1 MKVSVNTSKLQ
12 AQLEALKKQVQG
24 KLEGMVKQFSYN
36 VTKYAID
43 KTPYGT
49 KGHPLYD
56 IQRRI
61 DFFGADGPGS
71 AKGGWTIGVSTKPHV
86 KNPENADSIQA
97 LNTKATA
104 VSTVDGYTLGRTV
117 YITNSV
123 PYVAGEGF
131 TLPWM
136 GSLEAGYSQ
145 QAPDGIFGP
154 TWDMITNV
162 FSQNLGNYY
171 KQEFTGEL

>member
-24 KLEGMVKQFSYN
+24 KLENMVKKFSYN
-36 VTKYAID
+36 ITKEAIEN
-43 KTPYGT
+43 TPYGQYNN
-49 KGHPLYD
+49 LYEL
-56 IQRRI
+56 QSRKN
-61 DFFGADGPGS
+61 FFGEDGPGS
-71 AKGGWTIGVSTKPHV
+71 AKGGWTIGVSSKPHV
-86 KNPENADSIQA
+86 RNPVNADSEEA

-104 VSTVDGYTLGRTV
+104 ASSIDGYTLGRTV

-136 GSLEAGYSQ
+136 GALENGYSD
-145 QAPDGIFGP
+145 QAPNGILAP
-154 TWDMITNV
+154 TFNMITNV
-162 FSQNLGNYY
+162 FAQNLKNYY